1 MLIPLFKRGKI
12 ANFKVFS
19 SILILFLFFVSNLS
33 AFTLTVQDK
42 NGNPVSGFRWLLEED
57 TTHWVNPGSPVHDS
71 IGVNI
76 HNSYNP
82 VVDKG
87 HSNTSSATINV
98 PSTKRYYVSVL
109 PDSGYT
115 LSGAPVAPGQTNVKV
130 IVNPLPLPTAQ
141 ISVKVFEDN
150 NPINNIWDNPVER
163 GLENFIVTISD
174 FAGPVSK
181 DVFGNPLGTTYL
193 KNPDGSYQLD
203 PDGNPV
209 VDQMGTG
216 VIKTDSNGI
225 AYVKNI
231 PPGKYGVIVTPP
243 TGEEWYQTSTIEGTP
258 TIDAWVQADEPK
270 TFIEGFGTG
279 AQHVMFGFVRK
290 FNNIPAGGTGNI
302 TGRLLYN
309 HFSRPP
315 KIQGFHQG
323 PPIAEC
329 WVGLNDLTAV
339 NKGLYAWPCNDD
351 STFTIENVPPGTY
364 QLVYWDRPLDALFGM
379 LTVIVPPGASGTGDN
394 VDLGNILG
402 FRWFGTLEGTVFYDS
417 NENGFRDSGEVGIPE
432 QTVNIR
438 FRDGSL
444 YQTTITDVNGEY
456 SFPEVFPFFKW
467 LVVEVDFAR
476 FKATGMTAAV
486 DYGGEIPPA
495 NGWIV
500 PSFGKLNPQP
510 QAAINPNTGNNL
522 SRTETGQVLTQA
534 MHLFLNQT
542 NVIDWG
548 KKEYGPNENGGI
560 SGVVYYSTTR
570 AENDPR
576 FGVAEPW
583 EPGVPRVVVNLY
595 RDADGDGV
603 IDDVNGN
610 GIVERADVD
619 NYPFGNFPGPEDID
633 WNGNRKLDYGDAI
646 QTTTTDSWDDNKPK
660 GCIQTRP
667 VLHGKLAPECFDNFG
682 TWNQVRPGVFDG
694 GYAFNSYFP
703 NGKKP
708 RAQEIQGLPTGTYI
722 VEVVPPK
729 GYEIVKEEDKNVDFG
744 ESYTPGTKLLPP
756 LCVGDPHLVPDELSL
771 FPGVPTF
778 YAGQIRPLC
787 DRKQVQVSPGKN
799 TSADFFIF
807 TEVPKAARNVGFV
820 NNDLTAEF
828 NANTPNFGEKASPSW
843 IPVSYRDYLGNEV
856 NRVYTDEYG
865 SYNALLPSTFTAN
878 IPAPSGMSPNMITIV
893 LNDPYLPD
901 GSIDPF
907 YDPSYS
913 VTPWTFQFMPGTTTY
928 TDTPLV
934 PVGAFAG
941 FPSGYLDV
949 NFPDKTPV
957 IKSVLGPNGGPVAC
971 NVGDTIILTSAGF
984 VNVPNPQYSPNS
996 VGVKPYILRDYGF
1009 GNITGTVSIGNV
1021 NLNIVSWNNYT
1032 ITATIPAGATTGDIK
1047 VIRGDNNVASQ
1058 NKIKFYIDFSGN
1070 LCNNSIFVTSG
1081 QSIQTAVDN
1090 AAPGSTIFVA
1100 PGEYKENV
1108 IVYKPLRII
1117 GSGEATI
1124 ISANPSPATRISNWH
1139 DKIKNLLGIADTAQF
1154 VPKEAP
1160 GFFVMGNVPPA
1171 NGGAP
1176 FGSLNPALI
1185 ENFLITGSVS
1195 GGAIYV
1201 DRDVSYLT
1209 INNNIIKGNQ
1219 GIYGGGIV
1227 IGTPGIP
1234 LGSNN
1239 SNITITNNKIV
1250 KNSGVQGGGGI
1261 SVFAGSDNYTIQDN
1275 IIIANLTRGIG
1286 GAGILHYGLS
1296 NNGTIKNNKIL
1307 FNEAFFGGPAQCDG
1321 AGIYVGGEVAPGGG
1335 GLTAGAGN
1343 VVIHGNLIQ
1352 GNLAGSGS
1360 GGGIRLAFVN
1370 GQDVYNN
1377 PADPNQWYSV
1387 EIYNNFIVNNVA
1399 AYMGGGISLQDVTK
1413 AFIVN
1418 NTIANND
1425 STATAAAAFTIPNSF
1440 NSAPQPAGIVSN
1452 IHSLNL
1458 RNIAGFTQTYT
1469 DPVLV
1474 NNIIWQ
1480 NRSFYN
1486 DASLNGGAGGLA
1498 PNPAKQYW
1506 DLAVTGIIPEPSLNP
1521 QHCILT
1527 DNTGYDVTNI
1537 SLDPKFIRSYK
1548 NRLITS
1554 AVLDEGGNF
1563 ISVRIEPLIEEAG
1576 NYHLQVASP
1585 ARDRG
1590 DSTIQSLS
1598 SILLNDIDGEARPN
1612 PLIYNI
1618 YDTVDPNDP
1627 AVDIGADEIYVYKG
1641 VALLTPVG
1649 GESYPSG
1656 SSIRIAWAAEP
1667 AATKFDIY
1675 FSANNGRTWQI
1686 VATGITGN
1694 NYLWTTVP
1702 VPKSNLKNCLIKVIA
1717 FNSANVEIGRAVS
1730 SKFNIEVV
1738 RLTQPNGGE
1747 VYTSG
1752 QTVSINWTT
1761 NATIAPVAKVS
1772 LQYKTGGFF
1781 WKTITTMN
1789 GNPGTYNWTIP
1800 SVTKT
1805 LSKVH
1810 VRVILRKANGI
1821 SVGWDVSDSF
1831 FTINPAP

>member
-1 MLIPLFKRGKI
+1 MVIFFFKKKRLI
-12 ANFKVFS
+12 NFQLLSFV
-19 SILILFLFFVSNLS
+19 LIFLLFFVSNIF

-57 TTHWVNPGSPVHDS
+57 TTHWVNPGVPVNDS

-87 HSNTSSATINV
+87 HSNSSSATINV
-98 PSTKRYYVSVL
+98 PSNKRYYISVL
-109 PDSGYT
+109 PDGGYT
-115 LSGAPVAPGQTNVKV
+115 LSGAPIAPGQTNVKV

-174 FAGPVSK
+174 LAGPVSK

-216 VIKTDSNGI
+216 VIKTDSNGL

-323 PPIAEC
+323 PLIAEC

-351 STFTIENVPPGTY
+351 STFTITNVPPGTY

-456 SFPEVFPFFKW
+456 GFPEVFPFFKW

-476 FKATGMTAAV
+476 FKATGMTTAV

-500 PSFGKLNPQP
+500 PSFDKLNPQP
-510 QAAINPNTGNNL
+510 QATINPNTGNNL

-560 SGVVYYSTTR
+560 TGIVYYSTTR

-610 GIVERADVD
+610 GIVEKADVD

-633 WNGNRKLDYGDAI
+633 WNGNKKLDYGDAI

-708 RAQEIQGLPTGTYI
+708 RAKEVQGLPTGTYI

-744 ESYTPGTKLLPP
+744 ESYTPSLKLLPP
-756 LCVGDPHLVPDELSL
+756 ICVGDPHHVPNELSL

-787 DRKQVQVSPGKN
+787 NRKQVQVSPSRN

-843 IPVSYRDYLGNEV
+843 IPISYKDYLGNEV
-856 NRVYTDEYG
+856 NRVYSDEYG
-865 SYNALLPSTFTAN
+865 SYNALVPSTFTAN
-878 IPAPSGMSPNMITIV
+878 IPSPSGMSPNMITIV

-907 YDPSYS
+907 YDPNYS
-913 VTPWTFQFMPGTTTY
+913 VTPWTFHFMPGTTTY

-941 FPSGYLDV
+941 FPNGSLDV
-949 NFPDKTPV
+949 NLPDKTPV
-957 IKSVLGPNGGPVAC
+957 IASALGPNGGPVAC
-971 NVGDTIILTSAGF
+971 NIGDTIILTSAGL
-984 VNVPNPQYSPNS
+984 VNVPNPQYNPNTTGS
-996 VGVKPYILRDYGF
+996 KPYIIRDYGF
-1009 GNITGTVSIGNV
+1009 GNVIGTVTLGGVS
-1021 NLNIVSWNNYT
+1021 LNIVSWTNYT
-1032 ITATIPAGATTGDIK
+1032 ITAKIPTGASTGEIK
-1047 VIRGDNNVASQ
+1047 VTRGDSKLSSRGVN
-1058 NKIKFYIDFSGN
+1058 FYIDLTGN
-1070 LCNNSIFVTSG
+1070 LCNNGIFVSSG
-1081 QSIQTAVDN
+1081 QSIQSAIDN
-1090 AAPGSTIFVA
+1090 ALAGSTIFVG
-1100 PGEYKENV
+1100 PGTYKENL
-1108 IVYKPLRII
+1108 IVYKPLKII

-1124 ISANPSPATRISNWH
+1124 ISANPTPSTRLANWH
-1139 DKIKNLLGIADTAQF
+1139 QKIKDLLGLTDTAQF

-1176 FGSLNPALI
+1176 FNSLNPSRI
-1185 ENFLITGSVS
+1185 ENFVITGALS
-1195 GGAIYV
+1195 GGGIYV
-1201 DRDVSYLT
+1201 DRDVHYLT

-1227 IGTPGIP
+1227 LGMPGLA

-1239 SNITITNNKIV
+1239 TNITIINNRVI

-1261 SVFAGSDNYTIQDN
+1261 NIYTGADNYLIQNN
-1275 IIIANLTRGIG
+1275 IIMANFSRGIG
-1286 GAGILHYGLS
+1286 GGGILHYGLS
-1296 NNGTIKNNKIL
+1296 NNGEIRDNKIL
-1307 FNEAFFGGPAQCDG
+1307 FNEAFFGGPSPTDG
-1321 AGIYVGGEVAPGGG
+1321 GGIYIGGEVAPGGG
-1335 GLTAGAGN
+1335 VLTEGSGN
-1343 VVIHGNLIQ
+1343 VKINGNLIQ
-1352 GNLAGSGS
+1352 GNLAGSGM
-1360 GGGIRLAFVN
+1360 GGGIRLAYVN
-1370 GQDVYNN
+1370 GQDVADN
-1377 PADPNQWYSV
+1377 PANSNHWYGI
-1387 EIYNNFIVNNVA
+1387 EMYNNFIVNNVA
-1399 AYMGGGISLQDVTK
+1399 AYMGGGISLQDVAK
-1413 AFIVN
+1413 VRIVH

-1425 STATAAAAFTIPNSF
+1425 STATALAAFTIPNSL
-1440 NSAPQPAGIVSN
+1440 NSAPQPAGVVSN
-1452 IHSLNL
+1452 IHSIDL
-1458 RNIAGFTQTYT
+1458 RNIAGFTQMYS

-1498 PNPAKQYW
+1498 PNPTKQYW
-1506 DLAVTGIIPEPSLNP
+1506 DLAVRGITPEPLLNP
-1521 QHCILT
+1521 QYCLLT
-1527 DNTGYDVTNI
+1527 YTTGYSATNI
-1537 SLDPKFIRSYK
+1537 SSDPKFIKSYH
-1548 NRLITS
+1548 NRLLTA

-1563 ISVRIEPLIEEAG
+1563 ISVRIDPLIEDAG

-1585 ARDRG
+1585 ARDKG
-1590 DSTIQSLS
+1590 DNTAISGYLELAS
-1598 SILLNDIDGEARPN
+1598 DIDGMPRPN
-1612 PLIYNI
+1612 PNIYNI
-1618 YDTVDPNDP
+1618 YDTIDPNEP
-1627 AVDIGADEIYVYKG
+1627 VVDIGADEIYVTKG

-1649 GESYPSG
+1649 GEVYPSG

-1667 AATKFDIY
+1667 LATKFNIY
-1675 FSANNGRTWQI
+1675 FSTNNGRTWQV
-1686 VATGITGN
+1686 VATNVTTNIYN
-1694 NYLWTTVP
+1694 WTSVP
-1702 VPKSNLKNCLIKVIA
+1702 VPASNLTNCLIRVIA
-1717 FNSANVEIGRAVS
+1717 YNFVNVEIGRAQS
-1730 SKFNIEVV
+1730 GKFTIEVV
-1738 RLTQPNGGE
+1738 KLTQPNGGE

-1752 QTVSINWTT
+1752 QTVAINWTT
-1761 NATIAPVAKVS
+1761 NATVAPVTKVS
-1772 LQYKTGGFF
+1772 LQYNTGGFS
-1781 WKTITTMN
+1781 WSNIATIS

-1800 SVTKT
+1800 AVTSPKN
-1805 LSKVH
+1805 KVR
-1810 VRVILRKANGI
+1810 VRVILRRANGT
-1821 SVGWDVSDSF
+1821 SVGSDMSDAF

>member
-1 MLIPLFKRGKI
+1 MD
-12 ANFKVFS
+12 KVFS
-19 SILILFLFFVSNLS
+19 RRFNLIYLKITVSFLIFLIFVSNVF

-57 TTHWVNPGSPVHDS
+57 TTHWVNPGVPVNNS

-87 HSNTSSATINV
+87 HSDTNSAVINAL
-98 PSTKRYYVSVL
+98 SNKRYYVSVL

-141 ISVKVFEDN
+141 ISIKVFEDN

-174 FAGPVSK
+174 LAGPVSK

-203 PDGNPV
+203 GDGNPI
-209 VDQMGTG
+209 VDVMGNG
-216 VIKTDSNGI
+216 VIKTNSEGI
-225 AYVKNI
+225 AYIKNI
-231 PPGKYGVIVTPP
+231 APGKYGVIVTSP
-243 TGEEWYQTSTIEGTP
+243 TDEEWYQTSTIEGTP

-270 TFIEGFGTG
+270 TFIEGFGKG

-290 FNNIPAGGTGNI
+290 FNNIPAGGTGTI
-302 TGRLLYN
+302 AGKLLYN

-315 KIQGFHQG
+315 KIQGFHEG
-323 PPIAEC
+323 PPITEC

-339 NKGLYAWPCNDD
+339 NKGLYAWSCNDD
-351 STFTIENVPPGTY
+351 STFTINNVPPGTY

-379 LTVIVPPGASGTGDN
+379 LTVVVPPGGSGTGDN
-394 VDLGNILG
+394 VNLGNILG
-402 FRWFGTLEGTVFYDS
+402 FRWFGTLEGTVFYDA
-417 NENGFRDSGEVGIPE
+417 NENGFRDPGEMGIPE

-444 YQTTITDVNGEY
+444 YQTTITDINGEY
-456 SFPEVFPFFKW
+456 GFPEVFPFFKW

-476 FKATGMTAAV
+476 FKATGMTTAV
-486 DYGGEIPPA
+486 DYGGAIPPA

-510 QAAINPNTGNNL
+510 QATVNPNTGNNL

-542 NVIDWG
+542 NIIDWG

-560 SGVVYYSTTR
+560 SGIVYYSTTR

-576 FGVAEPW
+576 YGVAEPW

-595 RDADGDGV
+595 RDYDGDGV
-603 IDDVNGN
+603 IDDVNDN
-610 GIVERADVD
+610 GIIEKADVD
-619 NYPFGNFPGPEDID
+619 NYPFGNFPGPEDKD
-633 WNGNRKLDYGDAI
+633 WNGNGRLDYGDAI
-646 QTTTTDSWDDNKPK
+646 QTTITDSWDDNKPT

-703 NGKKP
+703 TGKKP
-708 RAQEIQGLPTGTYI
+708 RAREVQGLPTGTYI

-744 ESYTPGTKLLPP
+744 ENYTPSTKLLPP
-756 LCVGDPHLVPDELSL
+756 ICVGDPHLVPNELSL

-778 YAGQIRPLC
+778 YADQIRPLC
-787 DRKQVQVSPGKN
+787 DRKQVQVSPGRN
-799 TSADFFIF
+799 TASDFFIF

-843 IPVSYRDYLGNEV
+843 IPVSYKDYLGNEV
-856 NRVYTDEYG
+856 NRVYSDEYG
-865 SYNALLPSTFTAN
+865 SYNALVPSTFTAN

-941 FPSGYLDV
+941 FPNGSLDV
-949 NFPDKTPV
+949 NLPDKTPV
-957 IKSVLGPNGGPVAC
+957 IASVLGPNGGPVAC
-971 NVGDTIILTSAGF
+971 NVGNTVIITSAGF
-984 VNVPNPQYSPNS
+984 VNVPNPQYNPNTAGS
-996 VGVKPYILRDYGF
+996 KPYIIRDYGF
-1009 GNITGTVSIGNV
+1009 GNVAGTVTLGGIS
-1021 NLNIVSWNNYT
+1021 LNIISWTNYT
-1032 ITATIPAGATTGDIK
+1032 ITATIPSDASTGEIK
-1047 VIRGDNNVASQ
+1047 VNRGDSKLSSTRGVN
-1058 NKIKFYIDFSGN
+1058 FYIDLTGN
-1070 LCNNSIFVTSG
+1070 LCNNGIFVTSG
-1081 QSIQTAVDN
+1081 QSIQSAIDN
-1090 AAPGSTIFVA
+1090 APAGATIFVG
-1100 PGEYKENV
+1100 PGTYKENLV
-1108 IVYKPLRII
+1108 VYKPLKII

-1124 ISANPSPATRISNWH
+1124 ISANPTPSTRLANWH
-1139 DKIKNLLGIADTAQF
+1139 QKIKNLLGLTDTTQY

-1160 GFFVMGNVPPA
+1160 GFFIMGNVPPA

-1176 FGSLNPALI
+1176 FTSSMPSSI
-1185 ENFLITGSVS
+1185 ENFVITGAIS
-1195 GGAIYV
+1195 GGGIYV
-1201 DRDVSYLT
+1201 DRDVNYLT
-1209 INNNIIKGNQ
+1209 IKNNIIKGNQ

-1227 IGTPGIP
+1227 IGTPTIATS
-1234 LGSNN
+1234 SNN
-1239 SNITITNNKIV
+1239 NNITIINNTIV
-1250 KNSGVQGGGGI
+1250 KNSGVDGGGGI
-1261 SVFAGSDNYTIQDN
+1261 NIYSGADDYLIQDN
-1275 IIIANLTRGIG
+1275 IIMANFSRGIG
-1286 GAGILHYGLS
+1286 GGGILHYGLS
-1296 NNGTIKNNKIL
+1296 NNGTIENNKVL
-1307 FNEAFFGGPAQCDG
+1307 FNEAFFGGPASTDG
-1321 AGIYVGGEVAPGGG
+1321 GGIYIGGEVAPGGG
-1335 GLTAGAGN
+1335 GLTDGSGN
-1343 VVIHGNLIQ
+1343 VKIIGNLVQ
-1352 GNLAGSGS
+1352 GNLAGSGM

-1370 GQDVYNN
+1370 GQDVDDN
-1377 PADPNQWYSV
+1377 PADPNSWYGI

-1399 AYMGGGISLQDVTK
+1399 AYMGGGISLQDAPKVR
-1413 AFIVN
+1413 IVH

-1425 STATAAAAFTIPNSF
+1425 STATALAAFTIPNSL

-1452 IHSLNL
+1452 IHSLDL
-1458 RNIAGFTQTYT
+1458 RNIAGFTQTYS
-1469 DPVLV
+1469 DPVLI

-1498 PNPAKQYW
+1498 PNPTRQYW
-1506 DLAVTGIIPEPSLNP
+1506 DLAVTGITPEPQLNP

-1527 DNTGYDVTNI
+1527 DTTGYASTNI
-1537 SLDPKFIRSYK
+1537 SSDPKFIKSYK
-1548 NRLITS
+1548 NRLLTA

-1563 ISVRIEPLIEEAG
+1563 ISVRIDPLIENAG
-1576 NYHLQVASP
+1576 DYHIQVASP
-1585 ARDRG
+1585 ARDKG
-1590 DSTIQSLS
+1590 DNSAISGYINLS
-1598 SILLNDIDGEARPN
+1598 YDIDGMPRPN
-1612 PLIYNI
+1612 TNIYNI
-1618 YDTVDPNDP
+1618 YDTTGPNDP
-1627 AVDIGADEIYVYKG
+1627 VVDIGADEVYVTKG
-1641 VALLTPVG
+1641 IALLTPIG
-1649 GESYPSG
+1649 GEVYPSG
-1656 SSIRIAWAAEP
+1656 SAIRIAWAAEP
-1667 AATKFDIY
+1667 LATKFNIY
-1675 FSANNGRTWQI
+1675 FSPNNGRTWQV
-1686 VATGITGN
+1686 VATNVTGN
-1694 NYLWTTVP
+1694 TYNWTSVP
-1702 VPKSNLKNCLIKVIA
+1702 VPVSNLTNCLIRVIA
-1717 FNSANVEIGRAVS
+1717 YNLVNDEIGRAQS
-1730 SKFNIEVV
+1730 GKFTIEVV
-1738 RLTQPNGGE
+1738 KLIQPNGGE
-1747 VYTSG
+1747 TYTSG

-1761 NATIAPVAKVS
+1761 NTTIAPVAKVT
-1772 LQYKTGGFF
+1772 LQYNTGGLF
-1781 WKTITTMN
+1781 WKNIVTLN

-1800 SVTKT
+1800 AVSVPVN
-1805 LSKVH
+1805 KVR
-1810 VRVILRKANGI
+1810 VRVILRKSNGGSI
-1821 SVGWDVSDSF
+1821 GIDVSDSF
-1831 FTINPAP
+1831 FTINPVP